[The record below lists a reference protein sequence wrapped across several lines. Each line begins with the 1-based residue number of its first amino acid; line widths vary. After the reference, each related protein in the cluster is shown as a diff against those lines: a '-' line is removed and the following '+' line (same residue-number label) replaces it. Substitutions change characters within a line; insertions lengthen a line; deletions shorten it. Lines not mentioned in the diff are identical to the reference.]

1 MGKEDNG
8 TGFDSWWQE
17 KKNRYKLMEIYHTT
31 ADFNIAVMEIAGA
44 AWESAVNA
52 KKSNNIK

>member
-1 MGKEDNG
+1 MEKKDS
-8 TGFDSWWQE
+8 TDFDSWWQE

-31 ADFNIAVMEIAGA
+31 DDSNIAVMDIAEATWRGA
-44 AWESAVNA
+44 LNA